1 MKKLIIFLITVIL
14 ATNLFSQIQNKKEVF
29 IIGTMH
35 EVPKVVKNSYKPLL
49 KLAIKYNPEA
59 IYVESPQP
67 NDSISW
73 EYLKNGW
80 SKHYKKFYYLSDS
93 LKNSFNFDQHTLDS
107 LLRKDFENLTE
118 DNLKLITNSFA
129 YLRDDA
135 NYQFYKYIQK
145 HGIKG
150 SKKPTRAEDGDLTA
164 KLALK
169 LNIKQLN
176 SMDDQQTNKQYHEAW
191 QACAKKGQTNGDN
204 KINREL
210 NKKDYNRAILPAL
223 LGGLGKHVNK
233 RKSLLR
239 LHKLSSFTYVENE
252 TKSCT
257 LGEKYWNERNS
268 RMAKNIATQVLNKDY
283 TKNIVIVGAAHV
295 IGLER
300 ELKKNY
306 PDISIKL
313 VDENFYKN

>member
-1 MKKLIIFLITVIL
+1 MKNLIFFLTTVIL
-14 ATNLFSQIQNKKEVF
+14 TTNLLSQTQTKKEVF

-35 EVPKVVKNSYKPLL
+35 EVPKIVKNSYKPLL
-49 KLAIKYNPEA
+49 KLAVKYNPEA
-59 IYVESPQP
+59 IYVESPRP

-80 SKHYKKFYYLSDS
+80 SKHYKEFYYLSDS
-93 LKNSFNFDQHTLDS
+93 LKNSFSFNQQALDS
-107 LLRKDFENLTE
+107 LLKKDFENLTE
-118 DNLKLITNSFA
+118 DNLKLITTSFA
-129 YLRDDA
+129 YLRDNA
-135 NYQFYKYIQK
+135 NYEFYKYIQK
-145 HGIKG
+145 HGVEG

-164 KLALK
+164 KLALE
-169 LNIKQLN
+169 LNIKKLH

-191 QACAKKGQTNGDN
+191 QGCANQGQTNGDK

-223 LGGLGKHVNK
+223 LGRLGKHVNK

-239 LHKLSSFTYVENE
+239 LHKLSSFTYVKNE
-252 TKSCT
+252 TESCT
-257 LGEKYWNERNS
+257 LGTKFWNERNS
-268 RMAKNIATQVLNKDY
+268 RMVTNIASQVLSNEY

-313 VDENFYKN
+313 VDKN